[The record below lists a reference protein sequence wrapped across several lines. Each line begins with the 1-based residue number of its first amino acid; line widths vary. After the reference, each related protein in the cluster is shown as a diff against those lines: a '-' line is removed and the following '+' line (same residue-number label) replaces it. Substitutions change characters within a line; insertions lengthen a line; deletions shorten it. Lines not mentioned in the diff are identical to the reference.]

1 MPAPDEELY
10 SLLVPLREGRLL
22 VPRACVAEVVRYQPP
37 DPVPGAPTW
46 LRGLVPWGDRR
57 IPLLAFEALLGQAGG
72 EPGGRTR
79 IAIFQGISGRLAAGM
94 FGVLTEGFPQLVRV
108 NRDVLEL
115 EERHPWPDPG
125 PVVCQVR
132 MINEHPLVPDLDA
145 IEALL
150 ATALAGEPEP
160 LT

>member
-1 MPAPDEELY
+1 MPAPGEELY

-37 DPVPGAPTW
+37 DPVPGAPAW
-46 LRGLVPWGDRR
+46 LRGLVTWNDRR
-57 IPLLAFEALLGQAGG
+57 IPLLSFEGLLGQGGG

-79 IAIFQGISGRLAAGM
+79 IAVFQGISGRLATGM
-94 FGVLTEGFPQLVRV
+94 YGVLTEGFPQLVRV

-115 EERHPWPDPG
+115 EERHAWPDPG